1 MKIKELKSRL
11 KELAVFNRQYK
22 HAYKEWQRG
31 NITFAD
37 LNKMSQSGPCGNYR
51 YMHIAYCLLRGR
63 KYEQIENKVKPGN
76 EPSWNAIEHIMAA
89 YREVEQL
96 SDGDMVS

>member
-11 KELAVFNRQYK
+11 KELATYIRQEKAMYK
-22 HAYKEWQRG
+22 DVQRG
-31 NITFAD
+31 KVLWAD
-37 LNKMSQSGPCGNYR
+37 WYKFCQAGPCGNYR
-51 YMHIAYCLLRGR
+51 HMHIAYCLLRGR

-76 EPSWNAIEHIMAA
+76 EPSWTAIEAIMNQ
-89 YREVEQL
+89 YREIEQL